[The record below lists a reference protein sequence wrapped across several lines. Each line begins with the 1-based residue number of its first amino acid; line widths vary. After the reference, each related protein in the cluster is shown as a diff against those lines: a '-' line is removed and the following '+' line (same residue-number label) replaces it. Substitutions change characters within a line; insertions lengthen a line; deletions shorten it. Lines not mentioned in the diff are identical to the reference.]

1 MNSELAAMNRISRA
15 VEAATEGLDPGER
28 ERVLGWF
35 ADWTLAQL
43 DTARRTRSE
52 GDPA

>member
-1 MNSELAAMNRISRA
+1 MNTELAAMNRISRA
-15 VEAATEGLDPGER
+15 VETATVELDPGER

-43 DTARRTRSE
+43 TARRNRTE

>member
-1 MNSELAAMNRISRA
+1 VNSELAAMNRISRA
-15 VEAATEGLDPGER
+15 VETATAELDPGER

-35 ADWTLAQL
+35 ADWTYAQL
-43 DTARRTRSE
+43 ETARRNRSE

>member
-1 MNSELAAMNRISRA
+1 VNSELAAMNRISRA
-15 VEAATEGLDPGER
+15 VETATAELDPGER

-35 ADWTLAQL
+35 ADWTHAQL
-43 DTARRTRSE
+43 ETARRNRSE

>member
-15 VEAATEGLDPGER
+15 VEAAVEALDPGER

-35 ADWTLAQL
+35 ADWTHAQL
-43 DTARRTRSE
+43 DTARRTRTE

>member
-15 VEAATEGLDPGER
+15 VESATADLDPGER

-35 ADWTLAQL
+35 ADWTIAQL
-43 DTARRTRSE
+43 DTALRTRSE

>member
-1 MNSELAAMNRISRA
+1 VNSELAAMNRISRA
-15 VEAATEGLDPGER
+15 VETATAELDPGER

-43 DTARRTRSE
+43 DAARRNRTE

>member
-1 MNSELAAMNRISRA
+1 MNAELAAMNRISRA

-35 ADWTLAQL
+35 ADWTHAQL
-43 DTARRTRSE
+43 DSARCNRSE

>member
-15 VEAATEGLDPGER
+15 VEAATAELDPGER

-43 DTARRTRSE
+43 DAARRNRTE